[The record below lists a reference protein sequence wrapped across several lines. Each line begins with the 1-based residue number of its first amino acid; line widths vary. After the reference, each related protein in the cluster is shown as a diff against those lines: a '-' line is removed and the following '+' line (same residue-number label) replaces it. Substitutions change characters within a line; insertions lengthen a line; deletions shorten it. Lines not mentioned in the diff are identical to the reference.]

1 MTTEQEAVL
10 TAEQEQAIIERRERI
25 ESDWM
30 VTPESPSELNTVYG
44 PRWGGVRRAVC
55 LDWPDAN
62 FLVHAPGDIDAYRRS
77 HSALRQQLT
86 QAQTE
91 RADALDQVAGERRQA
106 DTLRTKCEALTAER
120 DAARAQNAEL
130 RGVLK
135 DVATRLGALRFIA
148 ADAPVKDLSA
158 VEKAVR
164 DTRNKLTAALSSTP
178 ADAQERVRRL
188 EEENA
193 RLWTA
198 MKSIRRNDA
207 SAVYESRGP
216 LARRRLD
223 GAKPPAGQR
232 WLTPREIADD
242 LLRNRA
248 RADVNKGGNAGR

>member
-1 MTTEQEAVL
+1 ML
-10 TAEQEQAIIERRERI
+10 TAEEEQAIIERRERI
-25 ESDWM
+25 EGDWM
-30 VTPESPSELNTVYG
+30 MTPEVPNELNAVYG
-44 PRWGGVRRAVC
+44 PRSGGMRRALC

-62 FLVHAPGDIDAYRRS
+62 FLVHAPGDIGAYRRS

-91 RADALDQVAGERRQA
+91 RADALDQVAYERRRA
-106 DTLRTKCEALTAER
+106 DTLLTRCEALAAER

-130 RGVLK
+130 RGALK
-135 DVATRLGALRFIA
+135 DTATTLGPLRFIA
-148 ADAPVKDLSA
+148 TDAPVMDLSA
-158 VEKAVR
+158 VEKAIR
-164 DTRNKLTAALSSTP
+164 DTRNRLTAALSSTP

-207 SAVYESRGP
+207 SPVYEFRGP

-223 GAKPPAGQR
+223 GAKPPAGER
-232 WLTPREIADD
+232 WLTPREIATD
-242 LLRNRA
+242 LLRNRE
-248 RADVNKGGNAGR
+248 RADLDNGGNAGR